1 VDTSACKRKSRG
13 SGGRA
18 RSGFDRQNNEDSM
31 WSGRTTV
38 SSNGGRRVMQKRSC
52 TISQR
57 PAAIVKT
64 ETEAPATTTYG
75 FMGSLGFNTS
85 SSSSRSNSAS
95 DSTHDASTNS
105 PRSGASD
112 ATSCESGDSDVEGID
127 ELFFAL
133 DQDECGDATS
143 LHSHTTNAATVDI
156 MDFLDS
162 MGTIEPCMLLRDDV
176 C

>member
-1 VDTSACKRKSRG
+1 
-13 SGGRA
+13 
-18 RSGFDRQNNEDSM
+18 M

-64 ETEAPATTTYG
+64 ETEAPAATPVPSSCMG
-75 FMGSLGFNTS
+75 FT
-85 SSSSRSNSAS
+85 SSSRSNSTS
-95 DSTHDASTNS
+95 DSTQDASTNS

-112 ATSCESGDSDVEGID
+112 ATSCDSGDSDVEGID

-133 DQDECGDATS
+133 DQDDCEAVGGASEDAAA
-143 LHSHTTNAATVDI
+143 LHSHSSTAATVDI
-156 MDFLDS
+156 MDFLNS

>member
-13 SGGRA
+13 SGSRA
-18 RSGFDRQNNEDSM
+18 RSSSDRQNNEDSV

-38 SSNGGRRVMQKRSC
+38 SSSGGRRVMQKRSC

-57 PAAIVKT
+57 PAVVKS
-64 ETEAPATTTYG
+64 ETEAPATTAFG
-75 FMGSLGFNTS
+75 FSLGFN

-95 DSTHDASTNS
+95 DSTQDASTNS

-133 DQDECGDATS
+133 DQDEFEAAATGENAA
-143 LHSHTTNAATVDI
+143 LHSSSSTAATVDI

-162 MGTIEPCMLLRDDV
+162 MGTIEPCMLLRDD
-176 C
+176 

>member
-1 VDTSACKRKSRG
+1 VSTTS
-13 SGGRA
+13 
-18 RSGFDRQNNEDSM
+18 
-31 WSGRTTV
+31 
-38 SSNGGRRVMQKRSC
+38 GRRVMQKRSC

-57 PAAIVKT
+57 PAVTVKS
-64 ETEAPATTTYG
+64 EASTDYSGAPTATTAFG
-75 FMGSLGFNTS
+75 FMGSMSFNS
-85 SSSSRSNSAS
+85 SNRSNSAS
-95 DSTHDASTNS
+95 SSAQDGSTNS

-133 DQDECGDATS
+133 DQDECEVVATEA
-143 LHSHTTNAATVDI
+143 LHNSSSAATVDI
-156 MDFLDS
+156 MEFLDS